1 LGSASGAEREQGG
14 LIAAGVTYAT
24 GDYPSTWAWRAPS
37 LVQGAFSLL
46 CILVLPF
53 VPESPRWL
61 VRQGRADEAL
71 RALALTHADGDEG
84 ASVVREEL
92 RRIVE
97 REEAER
103 ADGRRMGVR
112 EMVRTRSA
120 RKRVLLAVSAAVFST
135 IAGKEGWPSGGD
147 GGSREAGNVAI
158 SYYLGPMLDNAGIS
172 DQNTQ
177 LQIVSLPGTGFSRST
192 QC

>member
-1 LGSASGAEREQGG
+1 
-14 LIAAGVTYAT
+14 
-24 GDYPSTWAWRAPS
+24 
-37 LVQGAFSLL
+37 
-46 CILVLPF
+46 

-71 RALALTHADGDEG
+71 RALALTHADGDE
-84 ASVVREEL
+84 AAVSAREEL

-103 ADGRRMGVR
+103 LDGRKMGVR

-135 IAGKEGWPSGGD
+135 IAGQSVG
-147 GGSREAGNVAI
+147 
-158 SYYLGPMLDNAGIS
+158 
-172 DQNTQ
+172 
-177 LQIVSLPGTGFSRST
+177 
-192 QC
+192 